1 MMKVINPSEIDS
13 VIGTEVGVSDWVLI
27 DQDRIN
33 KFADA
38 TMDHQFIHVDPEQAT
53 PVFGSTIAHG
63 FLSLSLVA
71 GIPFDQ
77 EIGLVLEGTKMGLN
91 YGLDKVRFLS
101 PVPVDS
107 EVRIRM
113 KCIDISE
120 KNPGQDFSQK
130 YQCISC
136 VFLLQ
141 NLLGQDLE
149 TLPCLVHNLV
159 PSWCP
164 LKPNQFLDQKEYLQ
178 LVTKTKNHVQSL
190 IQIQV

>member
-53 PVFGSTIAHG
+53 PIFGSTIAHG

-101 PVPVDS
+101 PVSVDS

-120 KNPGQDFSQK
+120 KNPGQYLAKTEVTMEIKGVEKPAF
-130 YQCISC
+130 
-136 VFLLQ
+136 VA
-141 NLLGQDLE
+141 E
-149 TLPCLVHNLV
+149 TLSMFVL
-159 PSWCP
+159 
-164 LKPNQFLDQKEYLQ
+164 
-178 LVTKTKNHVQSL
+178 
-190 IQIQV
+190 

>member
-13 VIGTEVGVSDWVLI
+13 VIGSEVGVSDWVLI

-120 KNPGQDFSQK
+120 KNPGQYLAKTEVTMEIKGVEKPAF
-130 YQCISC
+130 
-136 VFLLQ
+136 VA
-141 NLLGQDLE
+141 E
-149 TLPCLVHNLV
+149 TLSMFVL
-159 PSWCP
+159 
-164 LKPNQFLDQKEYLQ
+164 
-178 LVTKTKNHVQSL
+178 
-190 IQIQV
+190 

>member
-13 VIGTEVGVSDWVLI
+13 VIGAEVGVSDWVLI

-120 KNPGQDFSQK
+120 KNPGQYLAKTEVTMEIKGIEKPAF
-130 YQCISC
+130 
-136 VFLLQ
+136 VA
-141 NLLGQDLE
+141 E
-149 TLPCLVHNLV
+149 TLSMFVL
-159 PSWCP
+159 
-164 LKPNQFLDQKEYLQ
+164 
-178 LVTKTKNHVQSL
+178 
-190 IQIQV
+190 

>member
-1 MMKVINPSEIDS
+1 MLKVIKLDEIDK
-13 VIGTEVGVSDWVLI
+13 VIGTEVGVSDWVKI

-38 TMDHQFIHVDPEQAT
+38 TMDHQFIHVDSDQAT

-77 EIGLVLEGTKMGLN
+77 EIGMVLEGTKMGLN

-120 KNPGQDFSQK
+120 KNPGQYLAKTEVTMEIKGVEKPAF
-130 YQCISC
+130 
-136 VFLLQ
+136 VA
-141 NLLGQDLE
+141 E
-149 TLPCLVHNLV
+149 TLSMFVL
-159 PSWCP
+159 
-164 LKPNQFLDQKEYLQ
+164 
-178 LVTKTKNHVQSL
+178 
-190 IQIQV
+190 

>member
-1 MMKVINPSEIDS
+1 MFTIVKPSEIDT
-13 VIGTEVGVSDWVLI
+13 VLGTEVGVSDWVTI
-27 DQDRIN
+27 DQERID

-63 FLSLSLVA
+63 FLSLSMVA

-77 EIGLVLEGTKMGLN
+77 EIGMVLDGTKMGLN

-113 KCIDISE
+113 KCIDVTE
-120 KNPGQDFSQK
+120 KNPGQYLAKTEVTMEIKGVDKPAF
-130 YQCISC
+130 
-136 VFLLQ
+136 VA
-141 NLLGQDLE
+141 E
-149 TLPCLVHNLV
+149 TLSMFIV
-159 PSWCP
+159 
-164 LKPNQFLDQKEYLQ
+164 
-178 LVTKTKNHVQSL
+178 
-190 IQIQV
+190 

>member
-38 TMDHQFIHVDPEQAT
+38 TMDYQFIHVDPEQAT
-53 PVFGSTIAHG
+53 PVFGSTIAHC

-101 PVPVDS
+101 PVSVDS

-120 KNPGQDFSQK
+120 KNPGQYLAKTEVTMEIKGIEKPAF
-130 YQCISC
+130 
-136 VFLLQ
+136 VA
-141 NLLGQDLE
+141 E
-149 TLPCLVHNLV
+149 TLSMFVL
-159 PSWCP
+159 
-164 LKPNQFLDQKEYLQ
+164 
-178 LVTKTKNHVQSL
+178 
-190 IQIQV
+190 